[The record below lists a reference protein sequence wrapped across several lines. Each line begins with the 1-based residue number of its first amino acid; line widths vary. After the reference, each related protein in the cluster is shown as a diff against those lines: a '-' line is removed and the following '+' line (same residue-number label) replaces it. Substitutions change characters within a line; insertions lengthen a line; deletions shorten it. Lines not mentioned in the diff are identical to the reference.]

1 MLSYVSAE
9 KTGAYRA
16 GGLTLFLAVAVIL
29 GALAFEHIGGYA
41 PCPLCLMQRYA
52 YYAGIP
58 LLFLAMALTSEMPR
72 VAALLFFIVALGFLA
87 NAGLGVYHSGVDG
100 SSGRVRTRAERC
112 RPCRRT
118 PQICSS
124 RPSRRSSCAVMRLL
138 AIRGPFICG
147 MERCDVDSRVRGRA
161 SCRLFSLFRYVPKVA
176 IAQRLVFNSLQMLRR
191 KASSVKRLR
200 ARASVFAL

>member
-72 VAALLFFIVALGFLA
+72 VAALLFFVVALGFLA
-87 NAGLGVYHSGVDG
+87 NAGLGVYHSGVEWKFWPGPETCGTIQALPTNAADLLKEAEQAVV
-100 SSGRVRTRAERC
+100 VRCDEAAWRFAGLSFAGWNVIVSILAFAGALRAGVLALSTRA
-112 RPCRRT
+112 
-118 PQICSS
+118 
-124 RPSRRSSCAVMRLL
+124 
-138 AIRGPFICG
+138 
-147 MERCDVDSRVRGRA
+147 
-161 SCRLFSLFRYVPKVA
+161 
-176 IAQRLVFNSLQMLRR
+176 
-191 KASSVKRLR
+191 
-200 ARASVFAL
+200 